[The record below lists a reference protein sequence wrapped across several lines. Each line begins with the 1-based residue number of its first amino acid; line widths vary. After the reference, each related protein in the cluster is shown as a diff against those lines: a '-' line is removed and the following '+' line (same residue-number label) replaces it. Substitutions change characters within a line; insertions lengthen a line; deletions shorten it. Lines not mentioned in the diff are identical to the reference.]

1 MGRNLTTFSMND
13 VSDIYERASR
23 VQLDMDSLAQVLDF
37 GFLSSHNAAI
47 AAKVCSREAAVFSP

>member
-1 MGRNLTTFSMND
+1 MND